1 MVPVGA
7 KMKCRSFARF
17 FFRTLHLKTDLRF
30 RIQVTKL
37 SIQSGATYSEKPRRL
52 VLVISG
58 HTQGSPYMR
67 IALAARSLPAGQI
80 LVARRRTI
88 VLAIVGVFV
97 AD

>member
-1 MVPVGA
+1 
-7 KMKCRSFARF
+7 MKCRSFARF

-37 SIQSGATYSEKPRRL
+37 SIQCGATYSEKLRRL
-52 VLVISG
+52 VLVIAG
-58 HTQGSPYMR
+58 RTQGS
-67 IALAARSLPAGQI
+67 AARSLPAGQI
-80 LVARRRTI
+80 LVERRRTI